1 MVARSQNHP
10 TEIVGPTSRQ
20 AQSAVPGSPLT
31 RSRLRHPSLEEH
43 GRLLLTVEDAA
54 SVLQIGRTR
63 VFGLISNGVLSSV
76 KIGRSRRIRRRDL
89 EAYVASLDVAP

>member
-1 MVARSQNHP
+1 MNRSQNQP
-10 TEIVGPTSRQ
+10 PEIVGQRLLQ
-20 AQSAVPGSPLT
+20 ADSA
-31 RSRLRHPSLEEH
+31 PSGDLLPR

-63 VFGLISNGVLSSV
+63 VFGLIANGALASV

-89 EAYVASLDVAP
+89 EAYVKSLDVAP

>member
-1 MVARSQNHP
+1 VNGRRNHP
-10 TEIVGPTSRQ
+10 AEIVGPTSRQ
-20 AQSAVPGSPLT
+20 ADSAALAGPPH
-31 RSRLRHPSLEEH
+31 RSRQRHLSLEEQ
-43 GRLLLTVEDAA
+43 GRLLLTVDDAA

-63 VFGLISNGVLSSV
+63 VFGLISNGVLASV

>member
-1 MVARSQNHP
+1 VNGSHNHP
-10 TEIVGPTSRQ
+10 AEIVGPTSRQ
-20 AQSAVPGSPLT
+20 ADSAVPVSPPT
-31 RSRLRHPSLEEH
+31 RSRQRRPSLEDH
-43 GRLLLTVEDAA
+43 GRLLFTVDDAA

-63 VFGLISNGVLSSV
+63 VFGLISNGVLASV